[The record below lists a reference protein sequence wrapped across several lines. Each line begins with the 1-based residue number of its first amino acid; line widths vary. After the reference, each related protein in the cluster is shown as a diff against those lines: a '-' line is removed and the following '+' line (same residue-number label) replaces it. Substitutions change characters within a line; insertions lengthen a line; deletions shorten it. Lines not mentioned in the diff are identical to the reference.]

1 MNARLRQVL
10 RHPGLRR
17 RRRRRGPAPPARPGL
32 AAAHVSP
39 ARPRTGFIRAP
50 RTPQAE
56 GDARRRV
63 RRHLAKA
70 AAQRAP
76 PPRSPALGSPR
87 VEPSVPLNPFSS
99 GLLSATACASRAAA
113 QSCPKPSRPLSAMV
127 LGRKGS
133 APAPVRG
140 KALPALAAEAPQRS
154 HLPSRSPK
162 ADSLV
167 LQEPPS
173 LATSPLPPPPSPSPL
188 PSCHR
193 EAAAEG
199 GPKAAAAHLVGAC
212 AARESSRQEPKNPPP
227 PFPKASRSL
236 HRHRGQAPPG
246 WE

>member
-162 ADSLV
+162 ADLLV

-173 LATSPLPPPPSPSPL
+173 LATSTLPPPLPL
-188 PSCHR
+188 
-193 EAAAEG
+193 AAAELSPRGCG
-199 GPKAAAAHLVGAC
+199 GRRPEGGSCPSRGCMCCSRVVTAGA
-212 AARESSRQEPKNPPP
+212 QEPPP
-227 PFPKASRSL
+227 PFP
-236 HRHRGQAPPG
+236 
-246 WE
+246 